1 MIPINNQLKIMNTIS
16 SGLCQDVIDLRE
28 GRLSI
33 NQATAISRVS
43 GKAIKAIAEGA
54 MLANHQQIQREKIQA
69 SLKRT
74 KVIDKNV
81 EFKLKKLNKL
91 KIIG

>member
-1 MIPINNQLKIMNTIS
+1 MIPINKQMQVMNTLCTGLGQDVLDLRDGTLDPNKAKVIS
-16 SGLCQDVIDLRE
+16 SLA
-28 GRLSI
+28 S
-33 NQATAISRVS
+33 
-43 GKAIKAIAEGA
+43 KAIKSIAEGV

-74 KVIDKNV
+74 ILIDKNV
-81 EFKLKKLNKL
+81 EFKLKKLNQL

>member
-1 MIPINNQLKIMNTIS
+1 MIPINKQMQVMDTLCTGLGQDVLDLRDGILDPNKAKAIS
-16 SGLCQDVIDLRE
+16 SLA
-28 GRLSI
+28 S
-33 NQATAISRVS
+33 
-43 GKAIKAIAEGA
+43 KAINSIAQGV

-81 EFKLKKLNKL
+81 EFKLKKLNQL

>member
-1 MIPINNQLKIMNTIS
+1 MIPINNQMKIMNTIS

-28 GRLSI
+28 GRLGI
-33 NQATAISRVS
+33 NQAIAISRVS
-43 GKAIKAIAEGA
+43 GKAIKAIAEGV

-74 KVIDKNV
+74 TVIDKNV
-81 EFKLKKLNKL
+81 EFKLKKLGLFKVV
-91 KIIG
+91 I

>member
-1 MIPINNQLKIMNTIS
+1 MIPISKQMQVMDTLSTGLSQDVLDLRDGILDPNKAKAIS
-16 SGLCQDVIDLRE
+16 SLA
-28 GRLSI
+28 S
-33 NQATAISRVS
+33 
-43 GKAIKAIAEGA
+43 KAIKSIAEGV

-74 KVIDKNV
+74 IVIDKNV
-81 EFKLKKLNKL
+81 EFKLKKLNQL